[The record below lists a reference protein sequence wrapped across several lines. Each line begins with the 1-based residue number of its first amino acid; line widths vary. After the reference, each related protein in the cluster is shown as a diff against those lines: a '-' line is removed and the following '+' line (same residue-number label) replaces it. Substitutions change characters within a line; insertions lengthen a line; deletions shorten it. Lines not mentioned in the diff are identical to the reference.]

1 MVAHLAGGEEDDGDG
16 GSALDAPVDVVWP
29 RPRECDER
37 ARRDLERK
45 MAMSSTTR
53 GPWSERNALAEARYS
68 GELRSISPRRAA
80 VKTKQGRD

>member
-1 MVAHLAGGEEDDGDG
+1 MAHLAGGEEDDGDD
-16 GSALDAPVDVVWP
+16 GSALDAPVEVVWP
-29 RPRECDER
+29 RHQECDER

-45 MAMSSTTR
+45 MATSSTTR

-68 GELRSISPRRAA
+68 GELRSIPPRRAA